1 VIDFISIITFIFK
14 KEENMSILEQKTFIS
29 SIHPFKNLTTD
40 QIDTFVENMDIVYF
54 KENETV
60 QAQGSLPQT
69 LFFILKGVI
78 QEKQDDEVLSIY
90 SKNEIFDSISLIENY
105 SKNSFVTTEE
115 TICYTLPREIFI
127 NILHENQELENYF
140 FQSISEKLN
149 NNILHEK
156 NKEMANIM
164 IAKVKDAKIHKA
176 VIIDTKK
183 SIFEAANI
191 IKKEKIPTILLK
203 DELGEMYI
211 VTDSDFRQKVILNR
225 MNFDDE
231 VIKIATKGLIY
242 INEEDFLFNA
252 QLIMAKHGVKRV
264 VVKNDKDEIIGILD
278 QISLSSFFA
287 TNIFSVSNQIVKAE
301 TVEELK
307 EASLS
312 FIKIIKSLNAKG
324 VKIEFISKLINQLNK
339 KLLDKL
345 YKILAPKELYEKS
358 CLVVMGSE
366 GRGEQILKTDQ
377 DNALILSDDCAI
389 EENELQKFTSKFTE
403 TLVDFGFP
411 RCEGN
416 IMVSNP
422 YWCRKKSDFKDLIYS
437 WINEPT
443 GDNFMNIAIFYDA
456 VYVSGDKNLIT
467 GLKEYLFKI
476 SSNSQTFYALFA
488 KVILSFDVPLGFFDG
503 FVFNSKDNKHKN
515 EIDIKRGGIF
525 IIVQGIRSLSLEN
538 KIFNTNTAK
547 RIKKLVEI
555 GIIEEEFAKEL
566 TMAFNFLT
574 NLKLKS
580 NLEKLDKNIE
590 IDNYI
595 NPNNLNTMEKDL
607 LKESFKI
614 VNKLKKKLEFHF
626 KLNYV

>member
-1 VIDFISIITFIFK
+1 
-14 KEENMSILEQKTFIS
+14 MSILEQKTFLS
-29 SIHPFKNLTTD
+29 SIHPFENLIPSQLD
-40 QIDTFVENMDIVYF
+40 RFVENIDIVYF
-54 KENETV
+54 KENEIV
-60 QAQGSLPQT
+60 QAQGTTPT
-69 LFFILKGVI
+69 HLFFVLKGLV
-78 QEKQDDEVLSIY
+78 QEKQENEVLSIY

-105 SKNSFVTTEE
+105 SKNSFVTTQE
-115 TICYTLPREIFI
+115 TICYTLPRDIFI
-127 NILHENQELENYF
+127 KTLHENITLENYF

-149 NNILHEK
+149 NNIHHEK

-176 VIIDTKK
+176 VIIHTQK
-183 SIFEAANI
+183 SIFEAATI
-191 IKKEKIPTILLK
+191 IKKEKVPTILLK
-203 DELGEMYI
+203 DENGEMYI

-225 MNFDDE
+225 MDFDDK
-231 VIKIATKGLIY
+231 ILKIASKGLIY
-242 INEEDFLFNA
+242 VNEDDFLFNA
-252 QLIMAKHGVKRV
+252 QLIMAKHGLKRV
-264 VVKNDKDEIIGILD
+264 VVKNEKDEIVGILD

-287 TNIFSVSNQIVKAE
+287 TNTFSVSNQIVKAE

-345 YKILAPKELYEKS
+345 YKILAPAELYEKS

-377 DNALILSDDCAI
+377 DNALILADDCTI
-389 EENELQKFTSKFTE
+389 SDEKLKEFTHIFTE

-422 YWCRKKSDFKDLIYS
+422 YWCRKKSDFKDLIFK
-437 WINEPT
+437 WVNEPS

-456 VYVSGDKNLIT
+456 VCVSGDKELIT
-467 GLKEYLFKI
+467 KLKEYLFNI
-476 SSNSQTFYALFA
+476 SANSQQFNAHFA
-488 KVILSFDVPLGFFDG
+488 KIITSFDVPLGFFDG
-503 FVFNSKDNKHKN
+503 FIFNDKDDKHKN
-515 EIDIKRGGIF
+515 EINIKKGGIF
-525 IIVQGIRSLSLEN
+525 IIVQGVRSLSLEN
-538 KIFNTNTAK
+538 KLFNTSTEK
-547 RIKKLVEI
+547 RIKKLQEKGV
-555 GIIEEEFAKEL
+555 IENEFANEL
-566 TMAFNFLT
+566 IMAFNFLT
-574 NLKLKS
+574 NINLKS
-580 NLEKLDKNIE
+580 NLEKLDKHE
-590 IDNYI
+590 KVDNYI